1 VNNAMPRVQI
11 WIFAKLFDRA
21 QLVLPKSGVHKR
33 GALRC
38 DTCLPV
44 TQSCFQWLF
53 ECAVDVCR
61 RRRAPRIFPKL
72 EKASS
77 RTRPITVAMLRSLAR
92 YDTFAK
98 AKAHVQTRSAVGG
111 ALTVAALLLGAALFV
126 GEVANFARVR
136 VEDHLA
142 IDRTPGERV
151 RCRARGGVTVLD
163 LAAAVAVLATCHR
176 LLRTSRPVVCLCV
189 SSPARPLR

>member
-1 VNNAMPRVQI
+1 
-11 WIFAKLFDRA
+11 
-21 QLVLPKSGVHKR
+21 
-33 GALRC
+33 
-38 DTCLPV
+38 
-44 TQSCFQWLF
+44 
-53 ECAVDVCR
+53 
-61 RRRAPRIFPKL
+61 
-72 EKASS
+72 
-77 RTRPITVAMLRSLAR
+77 MLRSLAR

-142 IDRTPGERV
+142 IDCTPGERV

-163 LAAAVAVLATCHR
+163 LAAAVAVLATCHH
-176 LLRTSRPVVCLCV
+176 LLRTSRRPVVCVCV
-189 SSPARPLR
+189 CVFLRPPGL